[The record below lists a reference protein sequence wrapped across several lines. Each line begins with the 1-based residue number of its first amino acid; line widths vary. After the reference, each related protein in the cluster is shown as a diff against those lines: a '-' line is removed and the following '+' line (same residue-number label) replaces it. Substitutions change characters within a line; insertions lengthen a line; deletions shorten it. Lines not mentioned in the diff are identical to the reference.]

1 MELADLR
8 EGQSVLDVGSGR
20 GATLLPAAGRV
31 GPTGRVLGVDLSEE
45 MVGLLGLE
53 IEHRGVTNA
62 EARRMDAEALDVAD
76 NSFDVALSS
85 FVLHLLPHP
94 DAAAGELRRVLRP
107 GGRVAAS
114 APTGAG
120 RQWDFLMRL
129 FRRFAPRAT
138 RSVPLPIR
146 ANFDL
151 ASILSSA
158 GFEVLRSIEEQMEFR
173 FADEQAW
180 WEWAWSHGMRA
191 LFEALAPSDL
201 DQLRDEAFS
210 ELVAFRTPQGV
221 PMNQTVTFVVA
232 QKPS

>member
-1 MELADLR
+1 
-8 EGQSVLDVGSGR
+8 VLDVGSGR

-158 GFEVLRSIEEQMEFR
+158 GFEVLRRSRSRWSSVSPTSRRGGNGRGRMGCARSSKRWRLPTSTSFVTKRSVNLWRSGHRKVFR
-173 FADEQAW
+173 
-180 WEWAWSHGMRA
+180 
-191 LFEALAPSDL
+191 
-201 DQLRDEAFS
+201 
-210 ELVAFRTPQGV
+210 
-221 PMNQTVTFVVA
+221 
-232 QKPS
+232 